1 MANNYMEKCL
11 YIFFLVI
18 IELKIKMRHDFVYSS
33 EE

>member
-11 YIFFLVI
+11 YIFLVI